1 MSIVF
6 PLSKSRMTPA
16 SLLSFS
22 WRWCLARED
31 GSFGG
36 VTQFFWVSPV
46 CTCYSTFVWFSS
58 IHLLYLHWKKKF
70 FVCGHSCGIQKL
82 LDHGLNP
89 PHSSHQ
95 RSRCRDNAKSLA
107 QCTMKEL
114 LVSVSFSDQPE
125 EPREGSKQLSFSLI
139 FSWHLFGIWVGFV
152 FIFVYHSTP

>member
-1 MSIVF
+1 MVF
-6 PLSKSRMTPA
+6 SARGWVIWGSDPVFLGLTRVHMLFNFCVIFFHSSALSPLEKKI
-16 SLLSFS
+16 SF
-22 WRWCLARED
+22 
-31 GSFGG
+31 
-36 VTQFFWVSPV
+36 
-46 CTCYSTFVWFSS
+46 
-58 IHLLYLHWKKKF
+58 
-70 FVCGHSCGIQKL
+70 CGHSCGIQKL

-95 RSRCRDNAKSLA
+95 RSRCRANAKSLA
-107 QCTMKEL
+107 QCTRKEL